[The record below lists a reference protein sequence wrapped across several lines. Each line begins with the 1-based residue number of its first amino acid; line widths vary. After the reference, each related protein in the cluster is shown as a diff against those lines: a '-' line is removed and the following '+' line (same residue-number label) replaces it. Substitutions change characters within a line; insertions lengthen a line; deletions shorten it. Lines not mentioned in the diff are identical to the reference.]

1 MELRQRILAAT
12 DRVMIMALIVL
23 LLGSGL
29 CFGGA
34 VWWFPP
40 ALAIVAFLIALVYI
54 WVPGPYP
61 MGAFT
66 FIAQPLFLLALIS
79 YTIKVLRELRGEV

>member
-1 MELRQRILAAT
+1 MRQLYWETWA
-12 DRVMIMALIVL
+12 
-23 LLGSGL
+23 
-29 CFGGA
+29 
-34 VWWFPP
+34 
-40 ALAIVAFLIALVYI
+40 AIVAFVIALVYI

-79 YTIKVLRELRGEV
+79 YAINVLRELRRKDVI